1 MPQNDSSTHG
11 DRPKLHFAYATSEP
25 NLDAFDVKRVVPS
38 DLCGEPAALTVI
50 GESHYVGVPALDFHE
65 VCSCKPV
72 SGDSTAVTPLESG
85 VEREFA
91 FETDRL
97 RVETDAEVRP
107 IEEFPGPDGADAA
120 YRFGPDAWTTIELN
134 SSPESARTGSE
145 ASTPVS
151 SATYETYHTYPE
163 HGLAVYTFTG
173 LHFARRAREAP
184 ASETATSDDD
194 TFHSNDDASH
204 P

>member
-11 DRPKLHFAYATSEP
+11 DDRPKLHFAYATSEP

-72 SGDSTAVTPLESG
+72 SGDSTAVTLLESG
-85 VEREFA
+85 VEREFV

-97 RVETDAEVRP
+97 RVETEAEVRP
-107 IEEFPGPDGADAA
+107 IEEFPGPDGTDAA
-120 YRFGPDAWTTIELN
+120 YRFGPEAWTTIALN
-134 SSPESARTGSE
+134 PSRESAGTDES
-145 ASTPVS
+145 APPPAS

-173 LHFARRAREAP
+173 LRPARRARDAP
-184 ASETATSDDD
+184 VNRLPTDDD
-194 TFHSNDDASH
+194 TPHPDDHVSHS
-204 P
+204 